1 MPHEFCPS
9 IPDLET
15 ISIPTARISTS
26 PLRATSRVEAFLRD
40 ADYDG
45 PRLVVDLDV
54 VRQRY
59 SAYVHAMPGT
69 RIYYA
74 VKANPAPEVLQ
85 ILADLGS
92 CFDTASIP
100 EIEAVLA
107 LGVAPDRISFGNT
120 IKKEVDI
127 SRAHAMG
134 VRLFAFDS
142 DAELEKIVRSA
153 PGAQVFCRVRCDGTG
168 ADWPLSRK
176 FGCSTRT
183 AVELLLEAHRKGLDV
198 QGVSFHVGSQQRR
211 AEAWDVALATVADV
225 YRTLC
230 ERGLKMPVINMGGG
244 FPAAQYREE
253 VPPIDDYAASI
264 DHALRR
270 HFDWTLPEAIIEP
283 GRGLVADAG
292 VIEAEVVLIA
302 RKDQSGPRWV
312 YLDIGRFGGLAETED
327 EAIRYV
333 IRTPKDGDDLAP
345 AILAG
350 PTCDSIDVLYEKEP
364 YWLPVS
370 LEIGDRVRI
379 EAAGAYTAS
388 YSSVGFNG
396 FAPLQSYFV

>member
-1 MPHEFCPS
+1 MAE
-9 IPDLET
+9 
-15 ISIPTARISTS
+15 
-26 PLRATSRVEAFLRD
+26 FLRD
-40 ADYDG
+40 VDYDG
-45 PRLVVDLDV
+45 PRLIVDLDV

-59 SAYVHAMPGT
+59 SAYLHAMPGT

-92 CFDTASIP
+92 YFDTASIP

-134 VRLFAFDS
+134 VHLFAFDS

-176 FGCSTRT
+176 FGCGTDT
-183 AVELLLEAHRKGLDV
+183 AVELLLEAHRHGLDV

-211 AEAWDVALATVADV
+211 AEAWDVALATVAEV
-225 YRTLC
+225 YRALC
-230 ERGLKMPVINMGGG
+230 ERGLRMPVINMGGG
-244 FPAAQYREE
+244 FPAAHYREE
-253 VPPIDDYAASI
+253 VPPIHDYAATI
-264 DHALRR
+264 GHALRR
-270 HFDWTLPEAIIEP
+270 HFDRALPEIIIEP

-302 RKDQSGPRWV
+302 RKDRSGPRWV

-327 EAIRYV
+327 EAIRYI